1 MPRLYH
7 NQLKKKKRKKE
18 KKERKAHDNLQT
30 EATK

>member
-18 KKERKAHDNLQT
+18 EKERKAHDNLQT